1 MTLTIAQI
9 LTFTYLT
16 VTYLRVYYSECCVVG
31 TRLEFAFGW
40 CLILLLWPR
49 VSVCEWRRCLCP
61 GGYPFHK
68 KIIKT
73 KPQWNGIWK
82 RYIWRLW
89 LWLLSA
95 PAWKFNTRNFLLI
108 FFGSHQDGHHGIGD
122 KLHGAFSSTSRQQ
135 RFKRLTRIEETVM
148 LQLRHS
154 LLKGPE

>member
-1 MTLTIAQI
+1 MHHKHVSLKFFKKKTLQ
-9 LTFTYLT
+9 T
-16 VTYLRVYYSECCVVG
+16 VILRVLGCWHK
-31 TRLEFAFGW
+31 TRVCFRLVFDS
-40 CLILLLWPR
+40 LLWPR

-82 RYIWRLW
+82 RYLWRLW